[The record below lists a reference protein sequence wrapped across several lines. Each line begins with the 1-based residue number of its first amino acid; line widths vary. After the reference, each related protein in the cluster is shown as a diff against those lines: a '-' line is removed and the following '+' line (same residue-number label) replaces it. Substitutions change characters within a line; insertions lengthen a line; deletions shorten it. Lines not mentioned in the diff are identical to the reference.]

1 LVGSY
6 QDPTHQTQ
14 QQIRLVWTDP
24 VVEKL
29 FFTLHNDSL
38 PILIL
43 TDSIAKRFDLHFI
56 TQSPKRDIRDTLSI
70 NLTTEDGDKEAVRM
84 IETDLMSGH
93 FVGSVPFYFTTKAA
107 KSNNDTIQAQVD
119 LKKDIPEVKV
129 EATHPGSKATLV
141 LKTKVKRLLSA
152 AILDLNRDGQAD
164 ASHLYFAAPVEGLPS
179 GDITLHW
186 ATQEDASKR
195 LVAKSETKTIQGQMG
210 LEASVEQKP
219 WPLGLTTLGSPQPKA
234 KLPDEAPW
242 FGQEI
247 ALEDSVGPIPVK
259 AVKLPSDL
267 TTIVISEY
275 EKRFTPDTLII
286 DVSEPIQSPSSFKSM
301 LRFSSGCAGWDN
313 SMTVI
318 TYGEP
323 TSNAE
328 KTQWT
333 ILVDNTPESKL
344 PLTGDCIYLETDG
357 RYTDRFRNPPSPV
370 SVKLQGE
377 NPKLAIRLV
386 QGYPPVAGLDA
397 QDPAFLLA
405 NSDARTDRNG
415 RFSKETSGSW
425 DVLWIPPVGFSAQNP
440 MNSALPNSP
449 TDEPTFTNPESGFP
463 SVLPSDISVVQI
475 ATTGRYV
482 ANVVI
487 FDNSGHFVRRTR
499 QAFGYQGELRN
510 PYRSS
515 EKGMLSFL
523 VWDMKDQF
531 GAQVGQG
538 AFIWK
543 IHFTFADG
551 KQEIRVIR
559 TGVIRR

>member
-1 LVGSY
+1 
-6 QDPTHQTQ
+6 
-14 QQIRLVWTDP
+14 
-24 VVEKL
+24 
-29 FFTLHNDSL
+29 
-38 PILIL
+38 
-43 TDSIAKRFDLHFI
+43 
-56 TQSPKRDIRDTLSI
+56 
-70 NLTTEDGDKEAVRM
+70 
-84 IETDLMSGH
+84 
-93 FVGSVPFYFTTKAA
+93 
-107 KSNNDTIQAQVD
+107 
-119 LKKDIPEVKV
+119 
-129 EATHPGSKATLV
+129 
-141 LKTKVKRLLSA
+141 
-152 AILDLNRDGQAD
+152 
-164 ASHLYFAAPVEGLPS
+164 
-179 GDITLHW
+179 
-186 ATQEDASKR
+186 
-195 LVAKSETKTIQGQMG
+195 
-210 LEASVEQKP
+210 
-219 WPLGLTTLGSPQPKA
+219 
-234 KLPDEAPW
+234 
-242 FGQEI
+242 
-247 ALEDSVGPIPVK
+247 
-259 AVKLPSDL
+259 
-267 TTIVISEY
+267 
-275 EKRFTPDTLII
+275 
-286 DVSEPIQSPSSFKSM
+286 
-301 LRFSSGCAGWDN
+301 
-313 SMTVI
+313 
-318 TYGEP
+318 
-323 TSNAE
+323 
-328 KTQWT
+328 
-333 ILVDNTPESKL
+333 
-344 PLTGDCIYLETDG
+344 
-357 RYTDRFRNPPSPV
+357 
-370 SVKLQGE
+370 
-377 NPKLAIRLV
+377 V